1 MSFNSLIPDTDK
13 CISDYV
19 EFTEN
24 SMCWANDVS
33 VAAGAWYRSASEGK
47 WDFTKTDSVFPLC
60 CSGDYLEVIESGNP
74 PKRTVYVV
82 V

>member
-1 MSFNSLIPDTDK
+1 MSFNIFVPDADQ
-13 CISDYV
+13 CVSDYV

-33 VAAGAWYRSASEGK
+33 VAAGSWYRYSSGEK
-47 WDFTKTDSVFPLC
+47 WDFTKKDSVFSLC
-60 CSGDYLEVIESGNP
+60 CAGDYLEVVEPGNP